1 MSASIKESKQLE
13 AKSLKFKIICSEI
26 SKILYI
32 YRKFA
37 YFLKITVRLLNH
49 PELLYVYCIKPK
61 ILYINYSVGTL
72 NEPQVRL
79 ALEFT
84 MNIVLAG
91 QRLSLFWSNKCIF
104 HLKDVLTQK

>member
-72 NEPQVRL
+72 YSINPHRL
-79 ALEFT
+79 GV
-84 MNIVLAG
+84 VL
-91 QRLSLFWSNKCIF
+91 RLDQTSSENQSWKGTI
-104 HLKDVLTQK
+104 

>member
-49 PELLYVYCIKPK
+49 PELLYVYCKKPK

-72 NEPQVRL
+72 YLYTLHHDLLQMNYIFWTLDLPY
-79 ALEFT
+79 FT
-84 MNIVLAG
+84 
-91 QRLSLFWSNKCIF
+91 
-104 HLKDVLTQK
+104 

>member
-72 NEPQVRL
+72 HYL
-79 ALEFT
+79 
-84 MNIVLAG
+84 
-91 QRLSLFWSNKCIF
+91 CISGMVMKSIL
-104 HLKDVLTQK
+104 LKSCSV

>member
-49 PELLYVYCIKPK
+49 PELLYVYCKKPK

-72 NEPQVRL
+72 SMYLRAVP
-79 ALEFT
+79 
-84 MNIVLAG
+84 
-91 QRLSLFWSNKCIF
+91 LSFAPWGWAPPGVEGRGSI
-104 HLKDVLTQK
+104 QKVD